1 MLLTQPRRG
10 RLKKSKLRSV
20 YGWSISYTLDPVVGI
35 SSALPKLT
43 SAQSYKEHSYRPV
56 GKKDSAAQGQP
67 QQGALRL
74 IRANVRSTLQ
84 SGHTHSPKRSA
95 GSSLCRAGQGDRRK
109 GKPRPKERCTEL
121 TQPGV
126 FLGQ

>member
-20 YGWSISYTLDPVVGI
+20 YSWSISYTLDPVVGI

-74 IRANVRSTLQ
+74 IRANVRSTLHSQ
-84 SGHTHSPKRSA
+84 VTHILPR
-95 GSSLCRAGQGDRRK
+95 GQQEVVCAGQDRVIVGKESPDQRK
-109 GKPRPKERCTEL
+109 DA
-121 TQPGV
+121 QN
-126 FLGQ
+126 